1 MARNQQHYGEGNRE
15 WRSDEGRSNRFR
27 DGNEG
32 RYGGAADDRDVE
44 MDYRYLRHSGRV
56 GDDPLE
62 VGPGGRQGGY
72 GGNFGE
78 GRYGPGGSLSRF
90 EMADHRGKGPKNY
103 QRTDER
109 LRELICE
116 RLHDH
121 PDIDASDIEVDI
133 RDGTVVLEGTVDSR
147 RTRDLVE
154 DVAEQLSV
162 TDVRSN
168 LRVRRQPQ
176 SSRF

>member
-27 DGNEG
+27 DENEG
-32 RYGGAADDRDVE
+32 RYGGPADDRDVE
-44 MDYRYLRHSGRV
+44 ADYRYLRHAVRV
-56 GDDPLE
+56 GDDRLLGRE
-62 VGPGGRQGGY
+62 PGGRQGGY

-109 LRELICE
+109 LREVICE

-121 PDIDASDIEVDI
+121 PDIDASDIEVSI
-133 RDGTVVLEGTVDSR
+133 RDGSVVLEGTVDSR

-162 TDVRSN
+162 AEVRSS
-168 LRVRRQPQ
+168 LRVRPR
-176 SSRF
+176 SSSQF